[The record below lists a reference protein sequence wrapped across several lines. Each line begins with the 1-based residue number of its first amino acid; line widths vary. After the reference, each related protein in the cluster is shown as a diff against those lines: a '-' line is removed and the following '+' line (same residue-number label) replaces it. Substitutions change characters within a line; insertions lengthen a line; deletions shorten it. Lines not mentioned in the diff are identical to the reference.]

1 MWVSTILPQTLHL
14 SGAHACFVRSNHF
27 YSLLIQ
33 YTRGGSIQGFLQLVE
48 KKILKSWKCCLS
60 LFCYMVLFTVTVFFN
75 NNDKSHCGELL
86 LVFYHNT
93 LFLDVSLLLFLYVK
107 RDKVSKWQHYDVST
121 ELTWYKIVKVATLAL
136 YWCHIVMLVLYWQ
149 GTNLAKLWH

>member
-1 MWVSTILPQTLHL
+1 
-14 SGAHACFVRSNHF
+14 
-27 YSLLIQ
+27 
-33 YTRGGSIQGFLQLVE
+33 
-48 KKILKSWKCCLS
+48 
-60 LFCYMVLFTVTVFFN
+60 MVLFTVTVFFN

-136 YWCHIVMLVLYWQ
+136 Y
-149 GTNLAKLWH
+149 